1 MTELA
6 RKLRI
11 TDYFS
16 LGWGTM
22 VGVGWLVVMDDWLTR
37 GGPLGGILGFAI
49 GGLLL
54 LPIGYVYG
62 KLVMAM
68 PDASGEVAYT
78 ARVFPQPVSFFTG
91 WMMMLAYFI
100 VCPWEAVAVGR
111 IAAYIFP
118 ALDSIE
124 LYRVA
129 GKPVYLPH
137 LAIGLGLTALL
148 TLLNYRGV
156 RLSATFQNW
165 TTFGTLAL
173 FIVFV
178 GIGVTRGSPAN
189 FPPLFTH
196 TPFISVFLVLQIV
209 PYYMTGYE
217 SVTKA
222 AEEASPAFRSQGF
235 SRAIWAA
242 IVVGFVFY
250 IIVIAAVGFVAPWH
264 QLIGTPFM
272 TAVAFEQAVGSRW
285 IVSIIMAA
293 ALLSL
298 FKVFNGNFVA
308 ASRLLFA
315 MGRRGLVD
323 VRLGNVHPRNQT
335 PATAVLW
342 VGAVTGACMFLGS
355 AILVPIS
362 DVGSLASAIGWCAA
376 CAAYLRMRPPARER
390 AIAALGALV
399 GLAMVLM
406 KILPFV
412 PGNFSRWEW
421 LALGLWLLTGILI
434 GRPRGPQLA
443 SGEQTSALADPEEH
457 L

>member
-1 MTELA
+1 MTTLA

-37 GGPLGGILGFAI
+37 GGSLGGILGFAI
-49 GGLLL
+49 GGILL

-111 IAAYIFP
+111 IAAYIVP

-129 GKPVYLPH
+129 GKPIYLPH
-137 LAIGLGLTALL
+137 LAIGLGLTGLL

-165 TTFGTLAL
+165 TTFGTLVL
-173 FIVFV
+173 FVAFV
-178 GIGVTRGSPAN
+178 GIGVTHGSTAN
-189 FPPLFTH
+189 FAPLFTH
-196 TPFISVFLVLQIV
+196 TPFISILLVLQIV

-217 SVTKA
+217 SVAKA
-222 AEEASPAFRSQGF
+222 AEESSPAFRSEAF
-235 SRAIWAA
+235 LRAIWAA
-242 IVVGFVFY
+242 IIVGFVFY
-250 IIVIAAVGFVAPWH
+250 IIVIAAVGFVAPWQ

-272 TAVAFEQAVGSRW
+272 TAVAFEHAIGSRW
-285 IVSIIMAA
+285 IVSIILSA

-323 VRLGNVHPRNQT
+323 GRLSTVHPENQT

-342 VGAVTGACMFLGS
+342 VGAATGACMFLGS

-376 CAAYLRMRPPARER
+376 CVAYLRMNPPARER
-390 AIAALGALV
+390 AIAILGALV
-399 GLAMVLM
+399 SFAMVLM
-406 KILPFV
+406 KVLPYV

-421 LALGLWLLTGILI
+421 LALGLWLVTGILI
-434 GRPRGPQLA
+434 GRPRG
-443 SGEQTSALADPEEH
+443 SGKNL
-457 L
+457 

>member
-1 MTELA
+1 MPQLA

-78 ARVFPQPVSFFTG
+78 AKVFPAVVSFFTG

-118 ALDSIE
+118 ALDSVQ
-124 LYRVA
+124 LYQIA

-137 LAIGLGLTALL
+137 LVIGLGLTGML

-156 RLSATFQNW
+156 RLSASFQNW

-173 FIVFV
+173 FVVFV
-178 GIGVTRGSPAN
+178 GIGVTRGSTAN
-189 FPPLFTH
+189 FTPLFTH
-196 TPFISVFLVLQIV
+196 TPFISIFLVLQIV

-222 AEEASPAFRSQGF
+222 AEEANPEFRSRGF
-235 SRAIWAA
+235 LLAIWSA
-242 IVVGFVFY
+242 IIVGVVFY
-250 IIVIAAVGFVAPWH
+250 VIVIAAVGFVAPWH
-264 QLIGTPFM
+264 QLVGTPFM
-272 TAVAFEQAVGSRW
+272 TAVAFEHAIGSRW
-285 IVSIIMAA
+285 IVSIILAA

-308 ASRLLFA
+308 ATRLLFA
-315 MGRRGLVD
+315 MGRRGIVD
-323 VRLGNVHPRNQT
+323 ERLARIHPQNQT

-342 VGAVTGACMFLGS
+342 VGAATGACMFLGS

-362 DVGSLASAIGWCAA
+362 DVGSLASALGWLAA
-376 CAAYLRMRPPARER
+376 CTAYLCMKPPSREK
-390 AIAALGALV
+390 AVATLGALV
-399 GLAMVLM
+399 ACSMVLM
-406 KILPFV
+406 KVLPFV

-421 LALGLWLLTGILI
+421 LALVLWLLTGILI
-434 GRPRGPQLA
+434 GRPSGPQQA
-443 SGEQTSALADPEEH
+443 DGENAIVGADSGKH
-457 L
+457 